1 MNDQYQPIPISVCVL
16 AKNCETKIER
26 CLKPLTAFDDVLVLD
41 TGSTDRTLDII
52 ASFSNVR
59 VFYQNGI
66 SNFGETRN
74 FITEKAK
81 YDWVLHIDS
90 DEFITLEFLEEIRN
104 LVLDANTVYS
114 IHRRMFYRGYSLPP
128 FDAKS
133 CRLYHRRTTSWT
145 TRAVHEIIDV
155 REGMTS
161 RPIKAI
167 IEHHSY
173 DSVKQLIDKA
183 QYYSTLFAEQFHEET
198 KTCLWSP
205 FLHGVGSFLKF
216 YILRGAI
223 FYGYPGYLFSFCFS
237 VGSFLKYAKLLEYK
251 KISDSNRK

>member
-1 MNDQYQPIPISVCVL
+1 MNRQHEPIPISVCIL
-16 AKNCETKIER
+16 TKNCEAKIGR
-26 CLKPLTAFDDVLVLD
+26 CLKPLTAFGDVLVLD
-41 TGSTDRTLDII
+41 TGSTDGTLEIV
-52 ASFSNVR
+52 ASFSDVR
-59 VFYQNGI
+59 VFHQNGI

-90 DEFITLEFLEEIRN
+90 DEFITPEFLEEIRS
-104 LVLDANTVYS
+104 LVLDTNTVYS
-114 IHRRMFYRGYSLPP
+114 IYRRMFYRGDSLPP

-133 CRLYHRRTTSWT
+133 DRLYHRPTTSWT

-155 REGMTS
+155 REGMTQRS
-161 RPIKAI
+161 LKAI

-183 QYYSTLFAEQFHEET
+183 QYYSTLFAEQFHGEI
-198 KTCLWSP
+198 KTCSWSP
-205 FLHGVGSFLKF
+205 FGHGIGSFLKF

-223 FYGYPGYLFSFCFS
+223 FYGYSGYLLSFCFS

-251 KISDSNRK
+251 KISDSNSE